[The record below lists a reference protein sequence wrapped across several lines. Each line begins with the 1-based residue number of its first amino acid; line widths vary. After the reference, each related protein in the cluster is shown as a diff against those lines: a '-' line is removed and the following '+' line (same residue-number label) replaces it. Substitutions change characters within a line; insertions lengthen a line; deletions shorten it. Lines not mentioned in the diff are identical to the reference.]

1 MYNRGKL
8 CRGGRGSAV
17 RDENKG
23 AEPGVDQA
31 ISGVEIGL
39 SSLGTTLHFAIGFL
53 V

>member
-8 CRGGRGSAV
+8 CRGGRSSAV

-23 AEPGVDQA
+23 AEPSVDQA
-31 ISGVEIGL
+31 ISGGL